1 MYYVSI
7 DSCLLFVNSLAY
19 KSPNCDIFSII
30 VSLNESEYGFGTAT
44 VVVSLHIP
52 PILFRRKRAGAG
64 I

>member
-7 DSCLLFVNSLAY
+7 DCWLLFVNNLAY

-30 VSLNESEYGFGTAT
+30 VSLKESEYGFGTET

-64 I
+64 M